1 MNANTIM
8 MTTSVFAN
16 VFPKGSYF
24 HFLDFLF

>member
-1 MNANTIM
+1 MNANTI

-16 VFPKGSYF
+16 EFPKGSYF

>member
-1 MNANTIM
+1 MNANTI

-16 VFPKGSYF
+16 VFPNGSYF

>member
-8 MTTSVFAN
+8 TTSVFTN
-16 VFPKGSYF
+16 VFLKGSYF

>member
-1 MNANTIM
+1 MNANTI

-24 HFLDFLF
+24 HVLDFLF

>member
-1 MNANTIM
+1 MNANAI

>member
-8 MTTSVFAN
+8 TTKVFAN

>member
-1 MNANTIM
+1 MNANTI

-16 VFPKGSYF
+16 VFPMGSYF

>member
-1 MNANTIM
+1 MNANTI

-24 HFLDFLF
+24 HFSDFLF

>member
-1 MNANTIM
+1 MNANTI

-24 HFLDFLF
+24 HFLDILF

>member
-1 MNANTIM
+1 MNTNTI

-16 VFPKGSYF
+16 VFLKGSYF

>member
-8 MTTSVFAN
+8 TTSVFVN
-16 VFPKGSYF
+16 VFLKGSYF

>member
-8 MTTSVFAN
+8 TTSVFEN
-16 VFPKGSYF
+16 VFLKGSYF

>member
-8 MTTSVFAN
+8 TTTVFAS

>member
-1 MNANTIM
+1 MNANTI

-16 VFPKGSYF
+16 VFPRGSYF

>member
-8 MTTSVFAN
+8 TTTVFAN
-16 VFPKGSYF
+16 VFLKGSYF

>member
-8 MTTSVFAN
+8 TTSIFAN

>member
-1 MNANTIM
+1 MNANTI

-16 VFPKGSYF
+16 VFPKGYYF

>member
-1 MNANTIM
+1 MNANTI

-24 HFLDFLF
+24 QFLDFLF